1 MLDAR
6 SYLCVY
12 VWCYCPCYNYDN
24 KKTGK
29 EELVLTIRQML
40 DDQKKDIR
48 FMLEDQT
55 NDIKQMLG
63 KHPGNAGE
71 RSRKKAVEDSYFGE
85 RETTNDESGC
95 YARCA

>member
-63 KHPGNAGE
+63 KHSSNAGE
-71 RSRKKAVEDSYFGE
+71 KSRKKAVEDSYFGE
-85 RETTNDESGC
+85 RETNDESGC